1 MMHLQMDNCRSR
13 QRVQHVDSFTMRKR
27 MTGIAFVAA
36 VCSQLTMAFYPTTRN
51 AYNQR
56 RNLLLIHASLKEST
70 STSSANSKSIDG
82 AHNHQRHHH
91 DHHISHHIHA
101 FEPRCPSIEKIDVE
115 IDSHYHD
122 LHHYNRDLQ
131 RLSHDHHAEPFIITL
146 PSPPTTTAS
155 TQEPSSTAAK
165 TSIQPPSHII
175 TIDKMNPIFQFKS
188 KRTGNPKIINAHGL
202 HHLAIILLT
211 MPLWMIA
218 LEAVHALGTNVP
230 GFDEDRGKF
239 DKVGKIW
246 CQVYLSLTNCYP
258 IIDGDVGRLLGEVTP
273 FSGSNNKN
281 SNHRGSGNRGDGGN
295 GPCLFVA
302 NHASFL
308 DIAVLCCVLDPT
320 FKFIAKDSLK
330 KFPGVGRQ
338 LVGVSW
344 ARCSSLPLE
353 QIQ

>member
-1 MMHLQMDNCRSR
+1 MHLQMDNCRPR

-70 STSSANSKSIDG
+70 STSSVNSKSIDG

-122 LHHYNRDLQ
+122 LHHYNRNLQ

-165 TSIQPPSHII
+165 TSIQPPSHIL

-246 CQVYLSLTNCYP
+246 CQVF
-258 IIDGDVGRLLGEVTP
+258 I
-273 FSGSNNKN
+273 
-281 SNHRGSGNRGDGGN
+281 
-295 GPCLFVA
+295 GP
-302 NHASFL
+302 H
-308 DIAVLCCVLDPT
+308 
-320 FKFIAKDSLK
+320 
-330 KFPGVGRQ
+330 
-338 LVGVSW
+338 
-344 ARCSSLPLE
+344 
-353 QIQ
+353 